1 MKLVIDIDEQLYT
14 GVKERNAALETE
26 YVCDELM
33 KVMDNAKPL
42 EEVLGDIK
50 AKIEAKAKERRFYM
64 DSGHPYDGLYE
75 ALEIIDKHISGKVGE

>member
-50 AKIEAKAKERRFYM
+50 DELKE
-64 DSGHPYDGLYE
+64 DITGLDKD
-75 ALEIIDKHISGKVGE
+75 LEKDCTIRWACDVIDRHISGKEK